1 MIYLKKLSAFILALC
16 FILLSGCNK
25 SGGGSS
31 SETETSSAIQSSGGR
46 DYLTLLYS
54 ASDSFNPYT
63 AATDINRQLCRLMYE
78 PLIKLDNDF
87 NVHYSIAQS
96 AETDGSTCT
105 VTLKDTLFSDGSR
118 LTADDVVYSYNSAK
132 NSSTEYAYKL
142 YEVVSASASGSNKVV
157 FKLSKSDPYFVNLLD
172 FPIIKRDSENRKND
186 DGVSKPPIGAGR
198 YVSDD
203 EMTKLTVNPKF
214 SGSGNFSIKEIRL
227 INAPDSE
234 SVNHYVEIGASD
246 MYYSD
251 ISDGKIVRMSGKKVS
266 INLNRLV
273 YIAVNSSYGDLG
285 KEELRQAIS
294 SGIDRKTICRD
305 GYYNNAIPAKGFY
318 NPVWKPVNSVQNIET
333 QTNREITIENLEKIG
348 YNSVDTAG
356 VRKNQSGGSLSF
368 ELLVNGENTSRVAA
382 AKLIASKLS
391 EYGFKIRV
399 AEKSFADY
407 TASLSSGN
415 FQLCLAEVAIT
426 PNMDI
431 SSLITEGGSAAYGI
445 KKAVSEANGEAS
457 AASDE
462 GSAAQEEQIN
472 LTSGELL
479 NGFYSGQNTV
489 SDIASVLQTEMPFVP
504 VCYRTGVFFYNDN
517 IENVNNSSLSD
528 IYFSIESYKFK

>member
-16 FILLSGCNK
+16 FIILSGCNK

-31 SETETSSAIQSSGGR
+31 SEAETSSAIQSSGGR

-142 YEVVSASASGSNKVV
+142 YEVVSASASGSNKVI
-157 FKLSKSDPYFVNLLD
+157 FRLSKSDPYFVNLLD

-318 NPVWKPVNSVQNIET
+318 NPIWKPVNSVQNIET

>member
-1 MIYLKKLSAFILALC
+1 MRYFKKLSAFILALC
-16 FILLSGCNK
+16 FIILSGCNK

-31 SETETSSAIQSSGGR
+31 SEAEISSAIQSAGGR

-87 NVHYSIAQS
+87 NVHYCIAQG

-118 LTADDVVYSYNSAK
+118 LTADDVVYSYNAAK

-172 FPIIKRDSENRKND
+172 FPIIKKDSENRKND

-234 SVNHYVEIGASD
+234 SVNHYVEIGAAD

-407 TASLSSGN
+407 TASLTSGN

-462 GSAAQEEQIN
+462 SSAAQEEQIN
-472 LTSGELL
+472 LSSGELL

>member
-1 MIYLKKLSAFILALC
+1 MRYFKKLSAFILALC

-25 SGGGSS
+25 SVGSS
-31 SETETSSAIQSSGGR
+31 SSEAETSSAIQAAGDR

-63 AATDINRQLCRLMYE
+63 ASTDINRQLCRLMYE

-96 AETDGSTCT
+96 AETDGTTCT
-105 VTLKDTLFSDGSR
+105 VTLKDTQFSDGSR
-118 LTADDVVYSYNSAK
+118 LTADDVVYSYNAAK

-142 YEVVSASASGSNKVV
+142 YEVVSATASGSNKVI
-157 FKLSKSDPYFVNLLD
+157 FRILKSDPYFVNLLD
-172 FPIIKRDSENRKND
+172 FPIIKKDSEKRKND
-186 DGVSKPPIGAGR
+186 DGVEKPPIGAGR

-234 SVNHYVEIGASD
+234 SVSHYVEIGAAD

-356 VRKNQSGGSLSF
+356 VRINQSGGSLSF
-368 ELLVNGENTSRVAA
+368 ELLVNGENTSRVTA

-399 AEKSFADY
+399 AEKSFEDY
-407 TASLSSGN
+407 TASLASGN

-431 SSLITEGGSAAYGI
+431 SNLITEGGSAAYGI
-445 KKAVSEANGEAS
+445 KKATPQANGEAS

-462 GSAAQEEQIN
+462 GSASQDEQIN
-472 LTSGELL
+472 ATSGELL
-479 NGFYSGQNTV
+479 NGFYAGQNTV

>member
-1 MIYLKKLSAFILALC
+1 MRYFKKLSAFILALC

-25 SGGGSS
+25 SGGSSS
-31 SETETSSAIQSSGGR
+31 SEAETSSAIQAAGDR

-96 AETDGSTCT
+96 AETDGTTCT
-105 VTLKDTLFSDGSR
+105 VTLKDTQFSDGSR
-118 LTADDVVYSYNSAK
+118 LTADDVVYSYNAAK

-142 YEVVSASASGSNKVV
+142 YEVVSATASGSNKVI
-157 FKLSKSDPYFVNLLD
+157 FSISKSDPYFVNLLD
-172 FPIIKRDSENRKND
+172 FPIIKKDSEKRKND
-186 DGVSKPPIGAGR
+186 DGVEKPPIGAGR

-234 SVNHYVEIGASD
+234 SVSHYVEIGATD

-348 YNSVDTAG
+348 YNNVDTAG

-368 ELLVNGENTSRVAA
+368 ELLVNGENISRVTA

-407 TASLSSGN
+407 TASLASGN

-445 KKAVSEANGEAS
+445 KKAVSEANSEAS

-462 GSAAQEEQIN
+462 GSASQDEQIN
-472 LTSGELL
+472 ATSGELL
-479 NGFYSGQNTV
+479 SGFYSGQNTV
-489 SDIASVLQTEMPFVP
+489 SDIASVLQTEMPLVP

>member
-25 SGGGSS
+25 SGDGSS
-31 SETETSSAIQSSGGR
+31 SEAETSSAIQSSGGR

-96 AETDGSTCT
+96 AETDGSVCT

-142 YEVVSASASGSNKVV
+142 YEVVSASASGSNKVI
-157 FKLSKSDPYFVNLLD
+157 FRLSKSDPYFVNLLD
-172 FPIIKRDSENRKND
+172 FPIIKKDSENRKND

-203 EMTKLTVNPKF
+203 DMTKLTVNSKF

-234 SVNHYVEIGASD
+234 SVSHYVEIGAAD

-368 ELLVNGENTSRVAA
+368 ELLVNGENTSRVTA

-407 TASLSSGN
+407 TASLASGN

-426 PNMDI
+426 SNMDI
-431 SSLITEGGSAAYGI
+431 SNLITEGGSVAYGI
-445 KKAVSEANGEAS
+445 KKAAPQANGEAS
-457 AASDE
+457 PVSDE
-462 GSAAQEEQIN
+462 GSSAQDEQIN
-472 LTSGELL
+472 ATSGELL

-489 SDIASVLQTEMPFVP
+489 SDIASVLQTEMPLVP

>member
-1 MIYLKKLSAFILALC
+1 MRYFKKLSAFILALC

-25 SGGGSS
+25 SGGSSS
-31 SETETSSAIQSSGGR
+31 SEAETSSAIQAAGDR

-63 AATDINRQLCRLMYE
+63 ASTDINRQLCRLMYE

-87 NVHYSIAQS
+87 NVHYNIAQS
-96 AETDGSTCT
+96 AETDGSVCT

-118 LTADDVVYSYNSAK
+118 LTADDVVYSYNAAK

-142 YEVVSASASGSNKVV
+142 YEVVSASASGSNKVI
-157 FKLSKSDPYFVNLLD
+157 FRLSKSDPYFVNLLD
-172 FPIIKRDSENRKND
+172 FPIIKRNSENRKND

-203 EMTKLTVNPKF
+203 EMTKLTVNPKY
-214 SGSGNFSIKEIRL
+214 SGSVNFSIKEIRL

-234 SVNHYVEIGASD
+234 SVNHYVEIGAAD

-368 ELLVNGENTSRVAA
+368 ELLVNGENTSRVTA

-407 TASLSSGN
+407 TASLASGN

-431 SSLITEGGSAAYGI
+431 SNLITEGGSAAYGI
-445 KKAVSEANGEAS
+445 KKATPQANGEAS

-462 GSAAQEEQIN
+462 SSAAQDEQIN
-472 LTSGELL
+472 ATSGELL
-479 NGFYSGQNTV
+479 NGFYAGQNTV
-489 SDIASVLQTEMPFVP
+489 SDIASVLQTEMPLVP

>member
-1 MIYLKKLSAFILALC
+1 MRYLKKLSVLIIAVCLI
-16 FILLSGCNK
+16 ILSGCNK
-25 SGGGSS
+25 STDSS
-31 SETETSSAIQSSGGR
+31 SSDLQTSSVLQSAGSR
-46 DYLTLLYS
+46 DYVRLLYS

-63 AATDINRQLCRLMYE
+63 AATDINRLLCRLMYE

-87 NVHYSIAQS
+87 NVNYSLAES
-96 AETDGSTCT
+96 AELDGTVCT
-105 VTLKDTLFSDGSR
+105 VTLKNTVFSDGSA
-118 LTADDVVYSYNSAK
+118 LTANDVVYSYNAAK

-142 YEVVSASASGSNKVV
+142 YEVASVSASGNNRVV
-157 FKLSKSDPYFVNLLD
+157 FKLTKSDPYFINLLD
-172 FPIIKRDSENRKND
+172 FPIIKSNSENQKNE
-186 DGVSKPPIGAGR
+186 DGVYKPPVGAGR
-198 YVSDD
+198 YIAD
-203 EMTKLTVNPKF
+203 EDMKKLTANPKYT
-214 SGSGNFSIKEIRL
+214 GSENFSVKEIRL
-227 INAPDSE
+227 IDAPDSE
-234 SVNHYVEIGASD
+234 SVSHYVEIGAAD

-251 ISDGKIVRMSGKKVS
+251 ISDGKILRMSGKKVN

-273 YIAVNSSYGDLG
+273 YIGVNSSYGDLG
-285 KEELRQAIS
+285 KEEVRQAIS
-294 SGIDRKTICRD
+294 SGIDRNTVCRD

-333 QTNREITIENLEKIG
+333 QANREITIENLEKIG
-348 YNSVDTAG
+348 YNSVDAAG
-356 VRKNQSGGSLSF
+356 VRKNQSGGSLNF
-368 ELLVNGENTSRVAA
+368 ELLVNSENTSRVTA
-382 AKLIASKLS
+382 AKLIAAKLS

-407 TASLSSGN
+407 TAVLASGN
-415 FQLCLAEVAIT
+415 FQLFLAEVALT

-445 KKAVSEANGEAS
+445 KKAVPVTDTQSSES
-457 AASDE
+457 SDE
-462 GSAAQEEQIN
+462 NSVTQEEQTDI
-472 LTSGELL
+472 TSGELL

-489 SDIASVLQTEMPFVP
+489 SDIASVLQTEMPLVP

>member
-1 MIYLKKLSAFILALC
+1 MRHFKKLSAFILVLC
-16 FILLSGCNK
+16 LIMMSGCNK
-25 SGGGSS
+25 NGGGSS
-31 SETETSSAIQSSGGR
+31 SELQTSSAEVSSGGR

-63 AATDINRQLCRLMYE
+63 AATDINRQLCRLIYE

-96 AETDGSTCT
+96 AETDGTVCT
-105 VTLKDTLFSDGSR
+105 VTLKDILFSDGSK
-118 LTADDVVYSYNSAK
+118 LTADDVVYSYNAAK

-142 YEVVSASASGSNKVV
+142 YEVVSVAASGNNKVI
-157 FKLSKSDPYFVNLLD
+157 FNLSKADPYFVNLLD
-172 FPIIKRDSENRKND
+172 FPIIKANSENRKNE
-186 DGVSKPPIGAGR
+186 DGVLKPPIGAGR
-198 YVSDD
+198 YAVSDD
-203 EMTKLTVNPKF
+203 TEKLTVNRKF
-214 SGSGNFSIKEIRL
+214 SGSDSFSIKEIRL
-227 INAPDSE
+227 IDAPDSE
-234 SVNHYVEIGASD
+234 SVSHYAEIGAAD
-246 MYYSD
+246 IYYSD
-251 ISDGKIVRMSGKKVS
+251 ISDGKIVRMSGKKLS

-273 YIAVNSSYGDLG
+273 YIAVNSSYGDLE

-294 SGIDRKTICRD
+294 SGIDRSAVCRD

-318 NPVWKPVNSVQNIET
+318 NPVWKPVKSVQNIET

-348 YNSVDTAG
+348 YNSVDAAG
-356 VRKNQSGGSLSF
+356 VRKNQSGNTLSF
-368 ELLVNGENTSRVAA
+368 ELLVNSENISRVTA

-407 TASLSSGN
+407 TASLASGN

-431 SSLITEGGSAAYGI
+431 SSLIAEGGSAAYGI
-445 KKAVSEANGEAS
+445 KKAQPQADSQTPDNSEES
-457 AASDE
+457 SIIDE
-462 GSAAQEEQIN
+462 ERSN
-472 LTSGELL
+472 MTSGELL

-489 SDIASVLQTEMPFVP
+489 SDIASVLQTEMPLVP